1 MRTLSLLASALF
13 SLSYTFS
20 SRTTSYKRITNGL
33 LDTVVFDTQ
42 VFPTMKLSTTN
53 LLLLLAAATTGAT
66 SAFVP
71 RAPGATAR
79 SHSFL
84 SSTVSSSTKDT
95 TTSAAKQRLLDT
107 AQQLK
112 SRYGVFLVEKQAK
125 RELKDAVAAL
135 ENYASMSGTGA
146 PPVRL
151 SKDICGE
158 WELVCT
164 TVTSQEGID
173 TSQLPSA
180 LLNPL
185 QQIRD
190 TITKQ
195 ANKYVKVEQ
204 IIQWPADG
212 SLEIDRIDHVIEYRP
227 PEELRDVLDNLP
239 EQLQALSINPL
250 HVSRSKLVLVHKA
263 TVESTEDPLS
273 ISLSLKSIILNVAGT
288 STFLDPNG
296 KDVTAL
302 NLPLGE
308 LLNSGTFE
316 TTYLDD
322 TLRISRGQTVAGK
335 QLRVFTRPQAVVVDE
350 PEVMVS
356 DEAVE
361 SMPDVTVDVDE
372 AIDPEFDNDAPSDV
386 ERDDSL

>member
-1 MRTLSLLASALF
+1 
-13 SLSYTFS
+13 
-20 SRTTSYKRITNGL
+20 
-33 LDTVVFDTQ
+33 
-42 VFPTMKLSTTN
+42 MKLSTTN

-71 RAPGATAR
+71 GAPAGATIATTR
-79 SHSFL
+79 PHSFL
-84 SSTVSSSTKDT
+84 SSTVSPSSSSSTKD

-185 QQIRD
+185 EQIRD

-250 HVSRSKLVLVHKA
+250 HVSRSKVVLVHKA
-263 TVESTEDPLS
+263 TVESVEDPLS

-335 QLRVFTRPQAVVVDE
+335 QLRVFTRPSKAVVVDE
-350 PEVMVS
+350 PEVVVEEGS
-356 DEAVE
+356 PEAVE

-386 ERDDSL
+386 ETDEL